1 MALAF
6 SLAFLLLNLVW
17 VLLRKIALWWIRRL
31 GKFIRT
37 NKNASL
43 RVMGLP
49 LLNRKPKAGMGVGD
63 RNF

>member
-37 NKNASL
+37 NKNGSP

-49 LLNRKPKAGMGVGD
+49 LLNLKPGMGVGD